1 MDENDNSDDPLR
13 SIPVVPLSRNDS
25 MVEEPSEEFHCA
37 QHTVLTLLLAGLAL
51 GLALVVPNISVV
63 FGLLGGTTSS
73 LLGFVVPGL
82 LTLKQDRNRT
92 SAWVLVIFGSL
103 IGVLTTGATIHSM
116 IHG

>member
-1 MDENDNSDDPLR
+1 MDENDEGP
-13 SIPVVPLSRNDS
+13 
-25 MVEEPSEEFHCA
+25 EEFHCA
-37 QHTVLTLLLAGLAL
+37 QHTSLTLLLAGMAL

-82 LTLKQDRNRT
+82 LGLERDKKRI
-92 SAWVLVIFGSL
+92 SAWVLVIFGGL

-116 IHG
+116 MHS